1 MLIDLQ
7 KLWGILTP
15 QERRKTIIMLA
26 LVTVM
31 AMAETGGVISIM
43 PFLAVLAR
51 TDVIF
56 ENSWLNWAYTTF
68 NFTSSKDFMQALG
81 VLSIAMVVGSS
92 LFKTITLHI
101 VNRFVFFLRHH
112 LSVRLLERYLQQPYE
127 FFLMHNSS
135 LLSRNVLSEIDELLN
150 GLIKPISQLIA
161 QGAVVVAMLVL
172 LFVYNPVTAVFIV
185 LSVSALYGAIYL
197 LVRKRLNRIGH
208 ERQLSNGKRFQAC
221 NEVLGGIKDVKI
233 TQTSDMYLKQFSSSS
248 RNFARHQATAETLAQ
263 SPLYIVEAVGYT
275 GLIILALIL
284 MVTSNDIA
292 HVLPALGLYGFAAFR
307 LLPSAQ
313 IMYRG
318 LAQLK
323 FSSASLD
330 VLYQGLSLLSQTPK
344 EEIKPLPLKHEIR
357 LENIHYAY
365 PSTPDKKVLNG
376 LNLTIKINTSLGIKG
391 TSGTGKSTLMD
402 ILLGLLQ
409 GQQGKLY
416 IDDVEINQNNVQ
428 AWQKSIGYVPQHIFL
443 ADATVAENIAFGIP
457 KEHINQVAL
466 EKAAKA
472 AQIHHFVENN
482 LEQGYQTILGER
494 GIRLSGGQRQRIGIA
509 RALYHDPSVLLMDEA
524 TSALDDETEI
534 TLNNAIDNLSGSKTL
549 IIISH
554 RHSSLK
560 NCINIINL
568 SHT

>member
-365 PSTPDKKVLNG
+365 PSTPDKKVFNG
-376 LNLTIKINTSLGIKG
+376 LNLTIKVNTSLGIKG

-416 IDDVEINQNNVQ
+416 VDDIEISLNNVQ

-560 NCINIINL
+560 NCNNIINL
-568 SHT
+568 FRT

>member
-1 MLIDLQ
+1 MLTDLQ

-15 QERRKTIIMLA
+15 QERRKTIVI
-26 LVTVM
+26 LVLITLM

-68 NFTSSKDFMQALG
+68 NFTSSNDFMQALG

-92 LFKTITLHI
+92 LFKTVTLHI

-150 GLIKPISQLIA
+150 GLIKPIAQLIA

-172 LFVYNPVTAVFIV
+172 LFIYNPITAVFIV
-185 LSVSALYGAIYL
+185 LSVSTLYGAIYL

-208 ERQLSNGKRFQAC
+208 ERQLSNGERFQAC

-233 TQTSDMYLKQFSSSS
+233 TQTGNMYLEQFSSSS

-284 MVTSNDIA
+284 MATSNDIA
-292 HVLPALGLYGFAAFR
+292 QVLPALGLYGFAAFR

-330 VLYQGLSLLSQTPK
+330 VLYQGLSLLSQNRK
-344 EEIKPLPLKHEIR
+344 ADIKPLPLRHEIR

-365 PSTPDKKVLNG
+365 PSTPDKKVFNG
-376 LNLTIKINTSLGIKG
+376 LNLTIKVNTSLGIKG

-416 IDDVEINQNNVQ
+416 VDDVEINQSNVQ
-428 AWQKSIGYVPQHIFL
+428 AWQKSIGYIPQHIFL

-457 KEHINQVAL
+457 KEHINQIAL
-466 EKAAKA
+466 ERAAKT
-472 AQIHHFVENN
+472 AQIHHFVKNN
-482 LEQGYQTILGER
+482 LEQGYQTMLGER

-509 RALYHDPSVLLMDEA
+509 RALYHDPSVLFMDEA
-524 TSALDDETEI
+524 TSALDTETEAA
-534 TLNNAIDNLSGSKTL
+534 LNESVQQLSGQKT
-549 IIISH
+549 IIVIAH
-554 RHSSLK
+554 RETSLSM
-560 NCINIINL
+560 CDSIL
-568 SHT
+568 ELR

>member
-51 TDVIF
+51 TEVIF

-92 LFKTITLHI
+92 LFKTVTLHI
-101 VNRFVFFLRHH
+101 VNRFIFFLRHH
-112 LSVRLLERYLQQPYE
+112 LSERLLERYLQQPYE

-161 QGAVVVAMLVL
+161 QGAVVIAMLVL
-172 LFVYNPVTAVFIV
+172 LFVYNPVIAVFIV
-185 LSVSALYGAIYL
+185 LSVSALYGTIYL
-197 LVRKRLNRIGH
+197 LVRKRLNRIGY
-208 ERQLSNGKRFQAC
+208 ERQFSNGKRFQAC

-233 TQTSDMYLKQFSSSS
+233 TQMGDMYLEQFSSSS
-248 RNFARHQATAETLAQ
+248 RNFARHQATAETLSQ

-284 MVTSNDIA
+284 MATSNDIA

-330 VLYQGLSLLSQTPK
+330 VLYQGLSLLSQIPK
-344 EEIKPLPLKHEIR
+344 EEIKPLLLKHEIR

-365 PSTPDKKVLNG
+365 PSTPDKKVFNG
-376 LNLTIKINTSLGIKG
+376 LNLTIKVNTCLGIKG

-472 AQIHHFVENN
+472 AQIHHFVGNN

-509 RALYHDPSVLLMDEA
+509 RALYHDPTVLFMDEA
-524 TSALDDETEI
+524 TSALDTETEAA
-534 TLNNAIDNLSGSKTL
+534 LNESVQQLSGQKT
-549 IIISH
+549 IIVIAH
-554 RHSSLK
+554 RETSL
-560 NCINIINL
+560 NVCDSIL
-568 SHT
+568 ELR

>member
-15 QERRKTIIMLA
+15 QERRKSIIMLA
-26 LVTVM
+26 FITVM
-31 AMAETGGVISIM
+31 AMAETCGVISIM

-68 NFTSSKDFMQALG
+68 NFTSSNDFMQALG
-81 VLSIAMVVGSS
+81 LLSIAMVVGSS
-92 LFKTITLHI
+92 LFKTVTLHI

-127 FFLMHNSS
+127 FFLIHNSS

-161 QGAVVVAMLVL
+161 QGAVVIAMLVL
-172 LFVYNPVTAVFIV
+172 LFIYNPVIAVFIV
-185 LSVSALYGAIYL
+185 LSVSTLYGAIYL
-197 LVRKRLNRIGH
+197 LVRKRLNHIGH
-208 ERQLSNGKRFQAC
+208 ERQFSNGKRFQAC
-221 NEVLGGIKDVKI
+221 NEVLSGIKDVKI
-233 TQTSDMYLKQFSSSS
+233 TQTGDMYLEKFSSSS
-248 RNFARHQATAETLAQ
+248 RNFARHQATAETLSQ

-284 MVTSNDIA
+284 MITSNDIA

-365 PSTPDKKVLNG
+365 PSTPDKKVFNG

-472 AQIHHFVENN
+472 AQIHHFIENN
-482 LEQGYQTILGER
+482 LEQGYKTILGER

-509 RALYHDPSVLLMDEA
+509 RALYHDPAVLFMDEA
-524 TSALDDETEI
+524 TSALDTETESA
-534 TLNNAIDNLSGSKTL
+534 LNDSVQQLSGQKT
-549 IIISH
+549 IIVIAH
-554 RHSSLK
+554 RETSL
-560 NCINIINL
+560 NVCDSIL
-568 SHT
+568 ELR

>member
-1 MLIDLQ
+1 MLIDLG

-15 QERRKTIIMLA
+15 QERRKAIIMLA
-26 LVTVM
+26 LITLM
-31 AMAETGGVISIM
+31 AMAETVGVISIM

-81 VLSIAMVVGSS
+81 MLSIAMVIGSS

-101 VNRFVFFLRHH
+101 VSRFVFFLRHH
-112 LSVRLLERYLQQPYE
+112 LSTRLLERYLQQPYD

-172 LFVYNPVTAVFIV
+172 LFIYNAVIAIFIV
-185 LSVSALYGAIYL
+185 LSVSTLYGVIYL

-208 ERQLSNGKRFQAC
+208 ERQFSNGKRFQAC
-221 NEVLGGIKDVKI
+221 NEALAGIKDVKI
-233 TQTSDMYLKQFSSSS
+233 TQTSDMYLEQFSSSS

-275 GLIILALIL
+275 GLITLALIL
-284 MVTSNDIA
+284 MATSNDIA

-323 FSSASLD
+323 FSSASLG
-330 VLYQGLSLLSQTPK
+330 VLYQGLSLLSDKQK
-344 EEIKPLPLKHEIR
+344 EKIEPLLLKREIR
-357 LENIHYAY
+357 LENIDYAY
-365 PSTPDKKVLNG
+365 PSTPDKKVFNG
-376 LNLTIKINTSLGIKG
+376 LNLTIKVNTCLGIKG

-409 GQQGKLY
+409 AQQGKLY
-416 IDDVEINQNNVQ
+416 IDDVEITQRNVQ

-443 ADATVAENIAFGIP
+443 ADATLAENIAFGIP
-457 KEHINQVAL
+457 KECISQAAI

-472 AQIHHFVENN
+472 AQIHDFVESS
-482 LEQGYQTILGER
+482 LENGYKTMLGER

-509 RALYHDPSVLLMDEA
+509 RALYHDPSVLFMDEA
-524 TSALDDETEI
+524 TSALDTETEAA
-534 TLNNAIDNLSGSKTL
+534 LNESIQQLSGQKT
-549 IIISH
+549 IIVIAH
-554 RHSSLK
+554 RETSLSMCDSILEF
-560 NCINIINL
+560 N
-568 SHT
+568 

>member
-1 MLIDLQ
+1 MLIDIQ

-15 QERRKTIIMLA
+15 QERRKSIIMLA
-26 LVTVM
+26 FITVM
-31 AMAETGGVISIM
+31 AMAETCGVISIM

-68 NFTSSKDFMQALG
+68 NFTSSNDFMQALG

-92 LFKTITLHI
+92 LFKTVTLHI

-127 FFLMHNSS
+127 FFLIHNSS

-161 QGAVVVAMLVL
+161 QGAVVIAMLVL
-172 LFVYNPVTAVFIV
+172 LFIYNPVIAVFIV
-185 LSVSALYGAIYL
+185 LSVSTLYGAIYL
-197 LVRKRLNRIGH
+197 LVRKRLNHIGH
-208 ERQLSNGKRFQAC
+208 ERQFSNGKRFQAC
-221 NEVLGGIKDVKI
+221 NEVLSGIKDVKI
-233 TQTSDMYLKQFSSSS
+233 TQTGDMYLEKFSSSS
-248 RNFARHQATAETLAQ
+248 RNFARHQATAETLSQ

-284 MVTSNDIA
+284 MITSNDIA

-365 PSTPDKKVLNG
+365 PSTPDKKVFNG

-416 IDDVEINQNNVQ
+416 IDDVEINQNNLQ

-472 AQIHHFVENN
+472 AQIHHFIENN
-482 LEQGYQTILGER
+482 LEQGYKTILGER

-509 RALYHDPSVLLMDEA
+509 RALYHDPAVLFMDEA
-524 TSALDDETEI
+524 TSALDTETESA
-534 TLNNAIDNLSGSKTL
+534 LNDSVQQLSGQKT
-549 IIISH
+549 IIVIAH
-554 RHSSLK
+554 RETSL
-560 NCINIINL
+560 NVCDSIL
-568 SHT
+568 ELR

>member
-7 KLWGILTP
+7 KLWGILTL
-15 QERRKTIIMLA
+15 QERRKTIIILA

-68 NFTSSKDFMQALG
+68 NFTSSTDFMQTLG
-81 VLSIAMVVGSS
+81 IFSIAMVVGSS
-92 LFKTITLHI
+92 LFKTVTLHI

-161 QGAVVVAMLVL
+161 QGAVVIAMLVL
-172 LFVYNPVTAVFIV
+172 LFIYNPVIAVFIV

-233 TQTSDMYLKQFSSSS
+233 TQTGDMYLEQFSSSS
-248 RNFARHQATAETLAQ
+248 RNFARHQATAETLSQ

-365 PSTPDKKVLNG
+365 PSTPDKKVFNG
-376 LNLTIKINTSLGIKG
+376 LNLTIKVNTSLGIKG

-443 ADATVAENIAFGIP
+443 ADATVAENIAFGIA

-472 AQIHHFVENN
+472 AQIHHFVENS

-524 TSALDDETEI
+524 TSALDTETEAA
-534 TLNNAIDNLSGSKTL
+534 LNEAVQQLLGQKT
-549 IIISH
+549 IIVIAH
-554 RHSSLK
+554 RETSL
-560 NCINIINL
+560 NVCDSIL
-568 SHT
+568 ELR

>member
-15 QERRKTIIMLA
+15 QERRKSIIMLA
-26 LVTVM
+26 FITVM
-31 AMAETGGVISIM
+31 AMAETCGVISIM

-68 NFTSSKDFMQALG
+68 NFTSSNDFMQALG
-81 VLSIAMVVGSS
+81 LLSIAMVVGSS
-92 LFKTITLHI
+92 LFKTVTLHI

-127 FFLMHNSS
+127 FFLIHNSS

-161 QGAVVVAMLVL
+161 QGAVVIAMLVL
-172 LFVYNPVTAVFIV
+172 LFIYNPVIAVFIV
-185 LSVSALYGAIYL
+185 LSVSTLYGAIYL
-197 LVRKRLNRIGH
+197 LVRKRLNHIGH
-208 ERQLSNGKRFQAC
+208 ERQFSNGKRFQAC
-221 NEVLGGIKDVKI
+221 NEVLSGIKDVKI
-233 TQTSDMYLKQFSSSS
+233 TQTGDMYLEKFSSSS
-248 RNFARHQATAETLAQ
+248 RNFARHQATAETLSQ

-284 MVTSNDIA
+284 MITSNDIA

-365 PSTPDKKVLNG
+365 PSTPDKKVFNG
-376 LNLTIKINTSLGIKG
+376 LNLTIKVNTSLGIKG

-416 IDDVEINQNNVQ
+416 VDDIEISLNNVQ

-509 RALYHDPSVLLMDEA
+509 RALYHDPSVLFMDEA
-524 TSALDDETEI
+524 TSALDTETE
-534 TLNNAIDNLSGSKTL
+534 TVLNESVQQLSGQKT
-549 IIISH
+549 IIVIAH
-554 RHSSLK
+554 RETSL
-560 NCINIINL
+560 NVCDSIL
-568 SHT
+568 ELR

>member
-7 KLWGILTP
+7 KLWGVLTP
-15 QERRKTIIMLA
+15 QERRKSIIMLA
-26 LVTVM
+26 FITVM
-31 AMAETGGVISIM
+31 AMAETCGVISIM

-92 LFKTITLHI
+92 LFKTVTLHI

-292 HVLPALGLYGFAAFR
+292 HVLPTLGLYGFAAFR
-307 LLPSAQ
+307 LLPSVQ

-365 PSTPDKKVLNG
+365 PSTPDKKVFNG
-376 LNLTIKINTSLGIKG
+376 LNLTIKVNTSLGIKG

-416 IDDVEINQNNVQ
+416 VDDIEISLNNVQ

-509 RALYHDPSVLLMDEA
+509 RALYHDPSVLFMDEA
-524 TSALDDETEI
+524 TSALDTETE
-534 TLNNAIDNLSGSKTL
+534 TVLNESVQQLSGQKT
-549 IIISH
+549 IIVIAH
-554 RHSSLK
+554 RETSL
-560 NCINIINL
+560 NVCDSIL
-568 SHT
+568 ELR

>member
-1 MLIDLQ
+1 MLTDLQ

-15 QERRKTIIMLA
+15 KEQRKTIVI
-26 LVTVM
+26 LVLITLM

-92 LFKTITLHI
+92 LFKTVTLHI

-150 GLIKPISQLIA
+150 GLIKPIAQLIA

-172 LFVYNPVTAVFIV
+172 LFIYNPITAVFIV
-185 LSVSALYGAIYL
+185 LSVSTLYGAIYL

-208 ERQLSNGKRFQAC
+208 ERQLSNGERFQTC
-221 NEVLGGIKDVKI
+221 NEVLSGIKDVKI
-233 TQTSDMYLKQFSSSS
+233 TQTGNMYLEQFSSSS

-284 MVTSNDIA
+284 MATSNDIA

-365 PSTPDKKVLNG
+365 PSTPDKKVFNG
-376 LNLTIKINTSLGIKG
+376 LNLTIKVNTSLGIKG

-402 ILLGLLQ
+402 IFLGLLQ

-416 IDDVEINQNNVQ
+416 VDDIEISLNNVQ

-457 KEHINQVAL
+457 KEYINQVAL

-482 LEQGYQTILGER
+482 LEHGYQTMLGER

-509 RALYHDPSVLLMDEA
+509 RALYHDPSVLFMDEA
-524 TSALDDETEI
+524 TSALDTETESA
-534 TLNNAIDNLSGSKTL
+534 LNESVQQLSGQKT
-549 IIISH
+549 IIVIAH
-554 RHSSLK
+554 RETSL
-560 NCINIINL
+560 NVCDSIL
-568 SHT
+568 ELR

>member
-15 QERRKTIIMLA
+15 QERRKTIVILA

-31 AMAETGGVISIM
+31 AMVETGGVISIM

-68 NFTSSKDFMQALG
+68 NFTNSKNFMQALG

-92 LFKTITLHI
+92 LFKTVILHI

-161 QGAVVVAMLVL
+161 QGAVVVAILVL
-172 LFVYNPVTAVFIV
+172 LFAYNPVIAIFIV

-233 TQTSDMYLKQFSSSS
+233 TQTGDMYLEQFSSSS

-330 VLYQGLSLLSQTPK
+330 VLYQGLFLLSQTPK

-365 PSTPDKKVLNG
+365 PSTPDKKVFNG
-376 LNLTIKINTSLGIKG
+376 LNLTIKVNTSLGIKG

-416 IDDVEINQNNVQ
+416 VDDIEISLNNVQ

-457 KEHINQVAL
+457 KEYINQVAL

-482 LEQGYQTILGER
+482 LEHGYQTMLGER

-509 RALYHDPSVLLMDEA
+509 RALYHDPSVLFMDEA
-524 TSALDDETEI
+524 TSALDTETESA
-534 TLNNAIDNLSGSKTL
+534 LNESVQQLSGQKT
-549 IIISH
+549 IIVIAH
-554 RHSSLK
+554 RETSL
-560 NCINIINL
+560 NVCDSIL
-568 SHT
+568 ELR

>member
-1 MLIDLQ
+1 MLTDLQ

-15 QERRKTIIMLA
+15 QERRKTIIMLV
-26 LVTVM
+26 LITLM
-31 AMAETGGVISIM
+31 AMAETGGVVSIM

-68 NFTSSKDFMQALG
+68 NFTSSTDFMQTLG
-81 VLSIAMVVGSS
+81 IFSIAMVVGSS
-92 LFKTITLHI
+92 LFKTVTLHI

-112 LSVRLLERYLQQPYE
+112 LSVRLLERYLQQPYD
-127 FFLMHNSS
+127 FFLIRNSS

-161 QGAVVVAMLVL
+161 QGAVVVAMMVL
-172 LFVYNPVTAVFIV
+172 LFIYNPITAVFIV
-185 LSVSALYGAIYL
+185 LSVSTLYSAIYL

-208 ERQLSNGKRFQAC
+208 ERQLSNGERFQAC

-233 TQTSDMYLKQFSSSS
+233 TQTGDMYLEQFSSSS

-284 MVTSNDIA
+284 MATSNDIA
-292 HVLPALGLYGFAAFR
+292 HVLPALGLYGFATFR

-330 VLYQGLSLLSQTPK
+330 VLYQGLSLLNPIQK
-344 EEIKPLPLKHEIR
+344 ENIKPLLLKHEIR

-365 PSTPDKKVLNG
+365 PSTPDKKVFNG
-376 LNLTIKINTSLGIKG
+376 LNLTIKVNTSIGIKG
-391 TSGTGKSTLMD
+391 TSGAGKSTLMD

-409 GQQGKLY
+409 SQQGKLY
-416 IDDVEINQNNVQ
+416 IDNVEINQKNVQ

-443 ADATVAENIAFGIP
+443 ADATVAENIALGIP
-457 KEHINQVAL
+457 KEHISQVAL

-472 AQIHHFVENN
+472 AQIHHFVEND
-482 LEQGYQTILGER
+482 LEQGYQTMLGER

-509 RALYHDPSVLLMDEA
+509 RALYHDPSVLFMDEA
-524 TSALDDETEI
+524 TSALDTETEAA
-534 TLNNAIDNLSGSKTL
+534 LNESIQQLSGQKT
-549 IIISH
+549 IIVIAH
-554 RHSSLK
+554 RETSLSV
-560 NCINIINL
+560 CDSIL
-568 SHT
+568 ELR